1 MKFTGIEHLPAES
14 HPPIDGCYINFQKMF
29 TFADLHSLGVRNRI
43 FYLSLMVNEEKAKP
57 NQNLI
62 NVLYHRA
69 RGVFMDKRILVIE
82 DEPAI
87 QKILFEPLVAAGYE
101 VTTASDGLEGINAF
115 HRGAFDLILLDIMLP
130 KIDGY
135 AVCEMIR
142 QESNIPIILLTALD
156 AEDDQIKGFD
166 LLADDYITKPF
177 SVRLVLKRVEA
188 LLRRTAAEDDAG
200 VIRYKEITLN
210 ETERQVFVSEN
221 EIVLTHLEFEI
232 LLLLMKNPGRVFSRD
247 DLLNLV
253 WGYEY
258 VADEKG
264 VNFHIMNLRKKLN
277 VGCIETVRGVGYKI
291 AKENP

>member
-1 MKFTGIEHLPAES
+1 
-14 HPPIDGCYINFQKMF
+14 
-29 TFADLHSLGVRNRI
+29 
-43 FYLSLMVNEEKAKP
+43 
-57 NQNLI
+57 
-62 NVLYHRA
+62 
-69 RGVFMDKRILVIE
+69 MDKRILVIE

-87 QKILFEPLVAAGYE
+87 QKILFEPLVAAGYK
-101 VTTASDGLEGINAF
+101 VTLASDGLEGINAF
-115 HRGAFDLILLDIMLP
+115 HAESFDLILLDIMLP

-142 QESNIPIILLTALD
+142 QESKIPIILLTALD
-156 AEDDQIKGFD
+156 AEDDQLKGFD

-188 LLRRTAAEDDAG
+188 LLRRTAAEDDFDI
-200 VIRYKEITLN
+200 IRYKQIILN
-210 ETERQVFVSEN
+210 EAGRQVFVSGK
-221 EIVLTHLEFEI
+221 EITLTHLEFEI
-232 LLLLMKNPGRVFSRD
+232 FLLFMKNPGRVFSRD

-277 VGCIETVRGVGYKI
+277 VNYIETVRGVGYKI